1 MKAPE
6 PVHVAEEAGVL
17 QLSEDHEGIID
28 LPADARKPGR
38 PEPALILAITRQ
50 ESEFDPRAHSSAGAR
65 GLMQIMPAT
74 ARITARTEGLPYQPN
89 WLVDDPSYN
98 VTLGAAYLQHLLE
111 SWNGS
116 YVLTIASYN
125 AGPGRP
131 REWIGDWGDPRASN
145 ADVVD
150 WVELIPFSETRN
162 YVQRVIENLGVY
174 RVRFGTATSA
184 PANAA
189 RPAPPGRPCCA
200 PPPGA
205 AGRCSAPTAARRF
218 RCCRRNR
225 LWRRTPAPC

>member
-1 MKAPE
+1 M
-6 PVHVAEEAGVL
+6 L
-17 QLSEDHEGIID
+17 D

-162 YVQRVIENLGVY
+162 YVQRVLENVQVY
-174 RVRFGTATSA
+174 RHRIAGA
-184 PANAA
+184 PVPL
-189 RPAPPGRPCCA
+189 RIEQDLRR
-200 PPPGA
+200 GA
-205 AGRCSAPTAARRF
+205 Y
-218 RCCRRNR
+218 
-225 LWRRTPAPC
+225 